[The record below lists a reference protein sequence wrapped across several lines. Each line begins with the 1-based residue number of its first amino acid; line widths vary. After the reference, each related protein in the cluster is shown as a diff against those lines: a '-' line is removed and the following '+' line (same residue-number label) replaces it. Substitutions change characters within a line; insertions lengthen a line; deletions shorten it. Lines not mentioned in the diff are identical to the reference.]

1 MQGHCVNHRQT
12 MQPIFELID
21 PISTDHYGRQGTIF
35 PPLNGG
41 EIAEIVEKKRKPKLS
56 TADFLRKKT
65 EEALLRK
72 NGDSMDVLQAV
83 FPLWD
88 DERRGVPNPFI
99 RGGLLTTRRSSD
111 RETIKSQRIVSLSNY
126 AINYSGTELRQDDL
140 SLWVCLLTR
149 SRGMRV
155 GDPIFFTAYSLIKDL
170 GWRMHSESYERLRGC
185 IERMK
190 LTSMSILTNN
200 SKSGYTGSLI
210 RDFAFDAVDDNGNA
224 KWMVRLEPAITSL
237 FNVDSTTLLEW
248 DQRRKIGSRATITLW
263 LHAFYSSHR
272 DPIPY
277 SVSKIHELCRSEEK
291 KMANFRIRLRQALEK
306 LVEIGFLSGYAITAD
321 MLTVQKADRPPSLQG
336 GEDVKATV
344 R

>member
-1 MQGHCVNHRQT
+1 MQS
-12 MQPIFELID
+12 ISDLID
-21 PISTDHYGRQGTIF
+21 PVSTDAKGKQGTIF
-35 PPLNGG
+35 PPLADN
-41 EIAEIVEKKRKPKLS
+41 EIADVVAKRSRPKL
-56 TADFLRKKT
+56 TPDDFLRKKT

-72 NGDSMDVLQAV
+72 KGDSMNVLQAV

-88 DERRGVPNPFI
+88 DDRRGVPNPFI
-99 RGGLLTTRRSSD
+99 RGGLFTTRRSVD
-111 RETIKSQRIVSLSNY
+111 REAMKAQRIVSLSNY
-126 AINYSGTELRQDDL
+126 AINYSGEELRQDDL

-149 SRGMRV
+149 SRGMQV

-170 GWRMHSESYERLRGC
+170 GWRMHSESYERLRGS

-210 RDFAFDAVDDNGNA
+210 RDFAFDAIDDNGNF

-237 FNVDSTTLLEW
+237 FHVDSTTLLEW
-248 DQRRKIGSRATITLW
+248 DQRRKIGGRATITLW

-291 KMANFRIRLRQALEK
+291 KMANFRIRLRQALER
-306 LVEIGFLSGYAITAD
+306 LVEIGFLSSYTITAD
-321 MLTVQKADRPPSLQG
+321 MLTVQKANPRHAP
-336 GEDVKATV
+336 A
-344 R
+344 

>member
-1 MQGHCVNHRQT
+1 MIDKHRAEQGHCVNHKQT
-12 MQPIFELID
+12 MQSIYNLLG
-21 PISTDHYGRQGTIF
+21 PISSESKGRQGNIF
-35 PPLNGG
+35 PPLEGS
-41 EIAEIVEKKRKPKLS
+41 EITEAVAKKRKPKL
-56 TADFLRKKT
+56 APEEFLRKKT
-65 EEALLRK
+65 EEALNRK
-72 NGDSMDVLQAV
+72 KGETESIDVLQAV

-88 DERRGVPNPFI
+88 DDRRGVPNPFI
-99 RGGLLTTRRSSD
+99 RGGLFTTRRSSE

-126 AINYSGTELRQDDL
+126 AINYAGSELRQDDL

-190 LTSMSILTNN
+190 LTSLSILTNN
-200 SKSGYTGSLI
+200 AKSGYTGSLI
-210 RDFAFDAVDDNGNA
+210 RDFAFDAIDDDGNT

-321 MLTVQKADRPPSLQG
+321 MLTVQKADRPMLAS
-336 GEDVKATV
+336 
-344 R
+344 